1 MAGLIVALVF
11 AVVVLFVL
19 ARTIRI
25 VPQARAG
32 IVERLGRYSRTLDAG
47 LAIIVPF
54 VDRLKP
60 LIDLRETVVS
70 FPPQPVITEDNL
82 VVNIDTVIY
91 FQVTDPKSATYEI
104 ADYIGAIE
112 QLTVTTLRNV
122 IGGMT
127 LEDTLTSRD
136 QINAALRTVLDEAT
150 GKWGIRV
157 NRVELKAVDPP
168 ATIQEAMEKQMRA
181 ERDKR
186 AAILTAEGYKQSQI
200 LTAEGEKQSA
210 ILKAEGARESQI
222 LTAEGQS
229 KAIETV
235 FDAIHRGDADPKLL
249 AYQYLQVLPQIA
261 QGESNKVW
269 IIPSEV
275 TQALSQLSDG
285 WRRRSRRS
293 SACRRWTSSARF
305 LEGRRVQRG
314 LDGADP
320 ETRWHSPAGQ
330 PAGPQLS
337 AIPISD
343 LSRRSRSSSRP
354 SSCLPT
360 AAAGRDR
367 SSRQLDSTTP
377 VAWRSSLEPASRMF
391 DSLSEKLQA
400 TLSDVRSRGKLTE
413 DDVAKAMRAIR
424 LALLEADVNLA
435 VVKQFTGAVKERA
448 LGQDVLDVA
457 QPRPAGREDRGRRAD
472 RADGR
477 GGPRARLR
485 ARGRRRSC

>member
-1 MAGLIVALVF
+1 MAGLIVVLVF

-136 QINAALRTVLDEAT
+136 KINAALRTVLDEAT

-168 ATIQEAMEKQMRA
+168 GTIQEAMEKQMRA

-186 AAILTAEGYKQSQI
+186 AAILQAEGYKQSQI
-200 LTAEGEKQSA
+200 LAAEGEKQSA
-210 ILKAEGARESQI
+210 ILKAEGSRESQI

-275 TQALSQLSDG
+275 TQALGNL
-285 WRRRSRRS
+285 
-293 SACRRWTSSARF
+293 
-305 LEGRRVQRG
+305 
-314 LDGADP
+314 GA
-320 ETRWHSPAGQ
+320 
-330 PAGPQLS
+330 L
-337 AIPISD
+337 IPKPD
-343 LSRRSRSSSRP
+343 
-354 SSCLPT
+354 
-360 AAAGRDR
+360 
-367 SSRQLDSTTP
+367 
-377 VAWRSSLEPASRMF
+377 EP
-391 DSLSEKLQA
+391 
-400 TLSDVRSRGKLTE
+400 
-413 DDVAKAMRAIR
+413 
-424 LALLEADVNLA
+424 
-435 VVKQFTGAVKERA
+435 
-448 LGQDVLDVA
+448 
-457 QPRPAGREDRGRRAD
+457 PRP
-472 RADGR
+472 
-477 GGPRARLR
+477 
-485 ARGRRRSC
+485 